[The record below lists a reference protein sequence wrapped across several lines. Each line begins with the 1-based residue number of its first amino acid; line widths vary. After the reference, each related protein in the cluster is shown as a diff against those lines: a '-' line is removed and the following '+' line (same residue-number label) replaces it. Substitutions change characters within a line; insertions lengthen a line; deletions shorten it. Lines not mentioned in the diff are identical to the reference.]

1 MSDQLLPPH
10 TPECMGCGLNNA
22 AGLQMQVHLTDNE
35 VYTDIVFD
43 SRHVGAPG
51 LAHGGAVSAACDD
64 LFGFTLWI
72 ARRPAVTRS
81 LTVEYLAP
89 VALGQT
95 HRITAHI
102 VKESGR
108 AIHVAASEPVPQQP
122 VSQHQP
128 SSSKYPPNTSS
139 ATAGPATPPSV
150 ALLSTLSTI
159 DNHTREM

>member
-10 TPECMGCGLNNA
+10 TPECMGCGPNNA

-95 HRITAHI
+95 HRITARI

-108 AIHVAASEPVPQQP
+108 AIQVAASGT
-122 VSQHQP
+122 
-128 SSSKYPPNTSS
+128 SSSTTCFTAS
-139 ATAGPATPPSV
+139 AVFIRHGGPGNPAIE

-159 DNHTREM
+159 DTHTREM